1 MFTHIRVFKYGWI
14 FIYLHILFLL
24 YSTNDVYT
32 EGLYEA
38 NETIYTYECTT
49 VSCVYI
55 YVYTNASSA
64 SRPPTGRTI
73 HTSPSLALMTN
84 GSTFGE
90 LLLLLLSKLPNEGIH
105 TNEGNKKGFSYFI
118 SN

>member
-1 MFTHIRVFKYGWI
+1 
-14 FIYLHILFLL
+14 
-24 YSTNDVYT
+24 
-32 EGLYEA
+32 
-38 NETIYTYECTT
+38 
-49 VSCVYI
+49 
-55 YVYTNASSA
+55 
-64 SRPPTGRTI
+64 
-73 HTSPSLALMTN
+73 MTN